1 MNYRKYGIII
11 NINIWFGNENR
22 EEKSMERKAEE
33 DLVFIAANRFKGSK
47 VKEIVEYW
55 ILRCAE
61 LEGKIEILELDT
73 KL

>member
-1 MNYRKYGIII
+1 
-11 NINIWFGNENR
+11 
-22 EEKSMERKAEE
+22 MERKAEE